1 VRIAAVLVIL
11 TSSAVAHADD
21 GTSLDLGLVR
31 SRVAVTDQ
39 TALDASL
46 VRFAI
51 RVSVDKR
58 IPHLHFGAEAEEG
71 SLRGTT
77 TLSNGAVA
85 RTAPGASSEM
95 TPGTVTPPSGPQ
107 SPLDGNVLALKAFAG
122 LHANTGPIRVS
133 ADVAAGVRDAWVESD
148 QGTDVAGRKDE
159 GLLEIRS
166 RIDVRVTPRFLVG
179 ATASSDLIERRDIS
193 VGLVLTLDCAR

>member
-1 VRIAAVLVIL
+1 VRTAAIFLFL
-11 TSSAVAHADD
+11 TMSAAAHADD
-21 GTSLDLGLVR
+21 GASLDLGYVR

-51 RVSVDKR
+51 RVSIDKR
-58 IPHLHFGAEAEEG
+58 VPYLHFGAEVEEG
-71 SLRGTT
+71 SLQGTT
-77 TLSNGAVA
+77 SLNGGAVA
-85 RTAPGASSEM
+85 RTAPGSASTE
-95 TPGTVTPPSGPQ
+95 TVTPGNE
-107 SPLDGNVLALKAFAG
+107 SPLDGNVLALKVFAG
-122 LHANTGPIRVS
+122 FHANAGLVRVS
-133 ADVAAGVRDAWVESD
+133 ADVAGGIRDAWVESD

-159 GLLEIRS
+159 GLLEVRS

-179 ATASSDLIERRDIS
+179 ATASSDLLERRDVS

>member
-1 VRIAAVLVIL
+1 
-11 TSSAVAHADD
+11 VAHADD
-21 GTSLDLGLVR
+21 GTSLDLGFVR

-58 IPHLHFGAEAEEG
+58 IPHLHFGAEVEEG

-77 TLSNGAVA
+77 TLPNGAVA
-85 RTAPGASSEM
+85 RTVPGEVSSET
-95 TPGTVTPPSGPQ
+95 TPGTVMPPPGPQ

-148 QGTDVAGRKDE
+148 QGSDVAGRKDE

-166 RIDVRVTPRFLVG
+166 RIDFRVTPRFLVG
-179 ATASSDLIERRDIS
+179 ATASSDLIERRDVS